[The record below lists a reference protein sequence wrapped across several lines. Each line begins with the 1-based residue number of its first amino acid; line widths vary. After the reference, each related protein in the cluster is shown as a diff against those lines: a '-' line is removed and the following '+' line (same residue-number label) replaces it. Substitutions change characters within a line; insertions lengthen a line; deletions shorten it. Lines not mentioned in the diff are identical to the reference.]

1 VPFRRRGAVGLH
13 ISSETC
19 CIAVEI
25 HEYGFGSRDPHTGF
39 ACGYVN
45 HKGRIVVDTQTQ
57 LASLTDHEAR
67 QCLDRIVSA
76 MNATNPDLQLT
87 SPNELGDILK
97 DIAVSHGN
105 LPFTPR
111 RDAELS
117 DTPKAVRLVLL
128 EFLEDPNLRAR
139 LEAALRSDRPT
150 LIDPITGALVM
161 AGIIVVLTTRFNLKY
176 KRGKEGKPEI
186 EASVG
191 RDASSEGII
200 KKFFG
205 LFSSS
210 S

>member
-1 VPFRRRGAVGLH
+1 MLLVGEGNRLPV
-13 ISSETC
+13 IGE
-19 CIAVEI
+19 
-25 HEYGFGSRDPHTGF
+25 DPHTGF
-39 ACGYVN
+39 ACGYIN
-45 HKGRIVVDTQTQ
+45 YKGEIVVDTQTQ
-57 LASLTDHEAR
+57 LASLTDYEAR
-67 QCLDRIVSA
+67 SCLDRIISGMNVS
-76 MNATNPDLQLT
+76 NPELQLT
-87 SPNELGDILK
+87 SPNDLGDILK
-97 DIAVSHGN
+97 NIAVSHGN

-117 DTPKAVRLVLL
+117 DTPKAVRLVLI

-139 LEAALRSDRPT
+139 LEAALRLDRPT

-186 EASVG
+186 EVSVS

-205 LFSSS
+205 LFSPSS
-210 S
+210 